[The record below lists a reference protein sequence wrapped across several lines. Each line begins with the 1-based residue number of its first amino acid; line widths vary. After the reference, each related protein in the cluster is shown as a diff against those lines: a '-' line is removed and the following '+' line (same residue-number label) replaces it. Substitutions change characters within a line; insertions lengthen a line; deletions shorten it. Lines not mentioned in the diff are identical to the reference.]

1 VIRWLLLALLLAL
14 QGCATVSNPDP
25 RDPLESFNRGVFGF
39 NDVLDRAIIKPVAT
53 VYRDTTPNWM
63 RQGVGNFF
71 GNLADMWSVVN
82 NAIQLRGPDT
92 SDSIGRVMVNST
104 IGIGGLFD
112 VASELGIERHTSDFG
127 LTLGR
132 WGVPA
137 GPYIV
142 VPLLGSYTLR
152 EIAAYPLDRQGN
164 LVNQITDDPTWY
176 SVSALGVVDLRAQ
189 YLRAGDV
196 VEGAALDKYSF
207 TRDSYFQR
215 QRNRVYDGNP
225 PDDDAQPEQ

>member
-1 VIRWLLLALLLAL
+1 
-14 QGCATVSNPDP
+14 
-25 RDPLESFNRGVFGF
+25 
-39 NDVLDRAIIKPVAT
+39 
-53 VYRDTTPNWM
+53 
-63 RQGVGNFF
+63 
-71 GNLADMWSVVN
+71 
-82 NAIQLRGPDT
+82 
-92 SDSIGRVMVNST
+92 
-104 IGIGGLFD
+104 
-112 VASELGIERHTSDFG
+112 VASEIGIERHTADFG

-164 LVNQITDDPTWY
+164 LVNQISDDPTWY
-176 SVSALGVVDLRAQ
+176 SLSALGVVDLRAQ

-225 PDDDAQPEQ
+225 PEEDLEFQQ